1 MIILMIE
8 KATHI
13 AVLMTHQNYVNE
25 SISTYAIYTGRII
38 KASGTFAV
46 VGVALAVIA
55 FSCAC
60 LMYNKQ

>member
-8 KATHI
+8 KATLI
-13 AVLMTHQNYVNE
+13 AVLMTHQNYVKE

-38 KASGTFAV
+38 KATGTFAV